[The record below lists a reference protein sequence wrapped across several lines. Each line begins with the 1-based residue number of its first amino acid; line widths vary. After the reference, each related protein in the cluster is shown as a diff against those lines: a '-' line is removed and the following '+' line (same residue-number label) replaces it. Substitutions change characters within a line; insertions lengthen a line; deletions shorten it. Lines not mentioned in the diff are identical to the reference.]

1 MTGPVIRTPKAA
13 AFADLWYETRAQLA
27 QPFPT
32 KEEMPLR
39 KLAPFMSHMALICID
54 ADDRA
59 KYLLFG
65 TAISSLIGVDL
76 TGHYLD
82 QAMDPGAVAQM
93 RDGLAAF
100 RDEYGQDA
108 RRGRWAVT
116 HAETTGGRLVEY
128 EDVSL
133 PYVLPETGEVR
144 MMTYLSVLEPMKHGE
159 KFVKRFASHDI
170 TWFNAADARPD
181 WLYLRATAA
190 A

>member
-1 MTGPVIRTPKAA
+1 MTGPVIRTPQAA

-39 KLAPFMSHMALICID
+39 KLAPFMAHMALIGID

-82 QAMDPGAVAQM
+82 QAMDAAAVTQM
-93 RDGLAAF
+93 REGLARF
-100 RDEYGQDA
+100 REEYGPDA

-116 HAETTGGRLVEY
+116 HAETTEGRLVEY

-133 PYVLPETGEVR
+133 PYVLPESGEVR
-144 MMTYLSVLEPMKHGE
+144 MMTYLSVLEPMKHEE
-159 KFVKRFASHDI
+159 KFVKRLASHHI
-170 TWFNAADARPD
+170 AWFNAADTRPD
-181 WLYLRATAA
+181 WLCLRAAA